1 MSVSQTFI
9 NETDQL
15 IEAIYMFP
23 LETELKNT
31 AVTNVKFKIGGREVS
46 SKIALKER
54 AREIYDDAMAGGK
67 AALIVEESEKNKDIL
82 KMTVGG
88 I

>member
-1 MSVSQTFI
+1 M
-9 NETDQL
+9 
-15 IEAIYMFP
+15 
-23 LETELKNT
+23 
-31 AVTNVKFKIGGREVS
+31 S